1 MDKLKPILA
10 QKFWILAG
18 VCLILPLT
26 GWWMATAGLA
36 KEISERTN
44 AIETAFKNIPQPGP
58 NDNWTNRV
66 KKFNEEEER
75 KVKETGDYLW
85 TNQLQYMT
93 WPEKVREGVER
104 AGYDGVIDPK
114 TRGDY
119 RYEYDNEIKQTLS
132 IVSPYNPED
141 GTGLVD
147 ASIELIPNAGWGA
160 NPIPPDSKEMRDS
173 QEDIW
178 LYRALL
184 QAVANVNYNE
194 LTQSTSIVDSK
205 IKQISILELR
215 GGTVG
220 GAKAAGTP
228 ASGSAAMPGG
238 SAAMP
243 PGGAAAMPPGGP
255 GNPMSQMGGRG
266 LDGMGAAGGA
276 GGLAASFDPAEQF
289 GPDDDT
295 TAAAGTPNAA
305 AGAAMPPGGPAGPGA
320 GPMAMPPGGPGKM
333 GMGMQGGG
341 SNVPRK
347 RYIEETPRYKTRGF
361 YMEVVMDHRNL
372 PEFIAELSD
381 SGWPLRVIRIQTVD
395 RDTSDIDSG
404 VVGTGVGGMATGGIG
419 KGMGAMGGMG
429 PMRGMPRPPSGSA
442 DREDME
448 QRSPLRMSRPPTT
461 ARPGIG
467 AEAGAGVIGEG
478 VVSVDAAMADPY
490 LVNVALSGIITL
502 YLPNTAP
509 AAAGGTSPGAPGAS
523 ATTTGTTPAATTA
536 PSAATTATT
545 PPASATTPAA
555 TTGSPAA
562 ATTETNAE
570 KPATPGEEAKPAAPA
585 ADDTK
590 PAADSTQPATE
601 KPATPP
607 AANTP
612 ATDTKAPAPAATPA
626 TPPAGTADKP
636 AGAK

>member
-18 VCLILPLT
+18 LCLILPLT

-36 KEISERTN
+36 KEIDERRKT
-44 AIETAFKNIPQPGP
+44 IEAAFTGIPQPGP

-66 KKFNEEEER
+66 KKFNEEEDR

-85 TNQLQYMT
+85 NNQLQYMT

-104 AGYDGVIDPK
+104 AGLDGDIDAK

-119 RYEYDNEIKQTLS
+119 RYEYDKEIQDTLNL
-132 IVSPYNPED
+132 VSPYNPED
-141 GTGLVD
+141 GSGLVD
-147 ASIELIPNAGWGA
+147 ASIDLIPNAGWGTSQ
-160 NPIPPDSKEMRDS
+160 IPPSSKEMRES

-178 LYRALL
+178 LYRALF
-184 QAVANVNYNE
+184 QAVANINTNQ

-220 GAKAAGTP
+220 GAKAAGAPT
-228 ASGSAAMPGG
+228 SGSAAMPGG

-266 LDGMGAAGGA
+266 LDGMGATGGSDA
-276 GGLAASFDPAEQF
+276 LAASFDPAEQF

-381 SGWPLRVIRIQTVD
+381 SGWPLRVIRIQAVD
-395 RDTSDIDSG
+395 RDLSDIDSG
-404 VVGTGVGGMATGGIG
+404 VVGTGVGGMTSGGG
-419 KGMGAMGGMG
+419 LMKGMTSMGAMRGGMT
-429 PMRGMPRPPSGSA
+429 PRPPTGRGSA
-442 DREDME
+442 DMDDME
-448 QRSPLRMSRPPTT
+448 QRVPTRM
-461 ARPGIG
+461 ARPSAIG
-467 AEAGAGVIGEG
+467 GESSSGVLGEG

-502 YLPNTAP
+502 YLPPTAVGGAATPGAPANTATTAP
-509 AAAGGTSPGAPGAS
+509 AAATPAAASPAAGTAPATTPDSAAS
-523 ATTTGTTPAATTA
+523 ATTA
-536 PSAATTATT
+536 
-545 PPASATTPAA
+545 
-555 TTGSPAA
+555 
-562 ATTETNAE
+562 TNADQ
-570 KPATPGEEAKPAAPA
+570 PAVPAEGTKPAAPA

-590 PAADSTQPATE
+590 PAEDSPKPAAETPAT
-601 KPATPP
+601 PPTATPP
-607 AANTP
+607 AA
-612 ATDTKAPAPAATPA
+612 DTKTPAPAG
-626 TPPAGTADKP
+626 TPPAGTTEKP
-636 AGAK
+636 AGTK